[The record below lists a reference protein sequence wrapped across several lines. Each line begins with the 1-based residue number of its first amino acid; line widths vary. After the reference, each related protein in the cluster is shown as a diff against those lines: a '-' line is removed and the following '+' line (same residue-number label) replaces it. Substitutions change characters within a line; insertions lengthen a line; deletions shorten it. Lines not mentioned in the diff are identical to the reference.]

1 MTRYSMQSND
11 IPVMVESLS
20 ELFQETDDVSPKL
33 LAARMSQK
41 AGREISYFLAS
52 YLAREMG
59 FCSKRGTKK
68 KTRALTFLIPD
79 KTLLE
84 ELTQRY
90 CGALRFKTRAV

>member
-11 IPVMVESLS
+11 IPVMVESLN
-20 ELFQETDDVSPKL
+20 ELFSESDDVSPKL
-33 LAARMSQK
+33 LAARMSRK

-68 KTRALTFLIPD
+68 CTRALTFLIAD
-79 KTLLE
+79 KTLLDGLME
-84 ELTQRY
+84 RY
-90 CGALRFKTRAV
+90 CETLRSKSRAV